1 MEYKILILLGM
12 IFCHIVDD
20 YYLQKAGSLAFL
32 KQKDW
37 WKENAP
43 DSMYK
48 YDYIVALIMH
58 SFSWAFSITLL
69 PLVYSVITGRG
80 GYSLII
86 FILILNVALHAI
98 IDDLKAN
105 HKEINLIQD
114 QCLHLLQIVIT
125 WHLCVL

>member
-1 MEYKILILLGM
+1 MEHKILILLGM

-43 DSMYK
+43 DPMYK

-58 SFSWAFSITLL
+58 SFSWTFSITLL
-69 PLVYSVITGRG
+69 PLIYSVITGRE
-80 GYSLII
+80 YNLII
-86 FILILNVALHAI
+86 FILNVALHAI

-125 WHLCVL
+125 WLLYMF

>member
-1 MEYKILILLGM
+1 MEHKILILLGM

-43 DSMYK
+43 DPMYK

-69 PLVYSVITGRG
+69 PLIYSIITGRG
-80 GYSLII
+80 YGLII
-86 FILILNVALHAI
+86 YTFLLNVVLHAI

-105 HKEINLIQD
+105 DKKINLIQD
-114 QCLHLLQIVIT
+114 QCCHLLQIAMT
-125 WHLCVL
+125 WLLCMF